1 MVLSRVLALQTF
13 FFELREGFYYIEIH
27 FEVQGKEVTL
37 DLGHSHVIIIVFT
50 QNEDSSIAEVL
61 PLLFILSLS
70 LLPDN
75 RCRLALLFGDEGI
88 EK

>member
-13 FFELREGFYYIEIH
+13 LFELREGFYYIEIH

-50 QNEDSSIAEVL
+50 LLDCWASLLAVLVASSFILVRF
-61 PLLFILSLS
+61 LLFF
-70 LLPDN
+70 
-75 RCRLALLFGDEGI
+75 ATFE
-88 EK
+88 